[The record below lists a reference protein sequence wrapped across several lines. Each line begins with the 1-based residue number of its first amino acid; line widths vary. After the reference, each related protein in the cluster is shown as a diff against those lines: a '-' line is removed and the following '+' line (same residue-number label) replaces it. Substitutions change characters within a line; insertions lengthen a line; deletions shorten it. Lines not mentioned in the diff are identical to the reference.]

1 MRPINRPVTLNTIHR
16 NHNNISDKGA
26 HWPMMNSSTKASN
39 VLQLIS
45 VYPYS
50 AMRQCVFRLSET
62 RLCALVVVSQSAG
75 EVVEPSCVT
84 MRWEIATTWNDP
96 TSPALL
102 AQNAEDTAPTT
113 YVVTCFHRV
122 LTQAKRHEDYSV
134 SYLARMINSLALKLG
149 Y

>member
-26 HWPMMNSSTKASN
+26 YWPMMKSSTKASN

-75 EVVEPSCVT
+75 EVVDPFVCNYALGNSYDLGRPYESGPSCSKC
-84 MRWEIATTWNDP
+84 RGHCSNNLCGKLF
-96 TSPALL
+96 SS
-102 AQNAEDTAPTT
+102 
-113 YVVTCFHRV
+113 CFNPGQK
-122 LTQAKRHEDYSV
+122 T
-134 SYLARMINSLALKLG
+134 
-149 Y
+149 